1 VNIPALPPVLTIA
14 ALTIREASRR
24 KLLLAL
30 AVLTL
35 IVIGFSW
42 WGYSRIWTITD
53 SRGTPITA
61 IQVRSIAYFLTIVIA
76 FMFSA
81 VMALSSVLIASPS
94 VSGDVESGLALSV
107 LARPLRRSDMLLG
120 KWLGLTVLV
129 GAYATATI
137 LLETWVIDNATGYSP
152 PHMWHLIAYLAGQG
166 IVLLTLSLLL
176 STRISGMTG
185 GVIALV
191 LYFMAWIGGIVGGV
205 GAAFNNTTI
214 ESIGIISRI
223 VLPTDGLWRGAVYS
237 LEPAAVISALRSLPP
252 GASANPFATPYPPAD
267 AFLIWVPCWVVIVLA
282 LAIWSFRTREI

>member
-1 VNIPALPPVLTIA
+1 MPTLPPVLTIA

-42 WGYSRIWTITD
+42 WGYGRIWTIND
-53 SRGTPITA
+53 GRGTPITA
-61 IQVRSIAYFLTIVIA
+61 VQVRSIAYGLTVVIA

-81 VMALSSVLIASPS
+81 IMALSSVLIASPS
-94 VSGDVESGLALSV
+94 ISGDVESGLALAV
-107 LARPLRRSDMLLG
+107 LARPLRRSDVLLG
-120 KWLGLTVLV
+120 KWVGLTVLV
-129 GAYATATI
+129 TAYAAGTI
-137 LLETWVIDNATGYSP
+137 LLETWAIDNATGYSP
-152 PHMWHLIAYLAGQG
+152 PHVWALVAYLAGQG

-205 GAAFNNTTI
+205 GAAFKNTTI
-214 ESIGIISRI
+214 ESIGTISRL

-237 LEPAAVISALRSLPP
+237 LEPAAVVSALRTLPP

-267 AFLIWVPCWVVIVLA
+267 GFLIWVPIWVVIVLA